1 MKIMILGFFL
11 TLINLSTPQSAY
23 RLELIIQNPKSNN
36 GTIQVLI
43 FNAEAGFPDEPKK
56 AFKAFSL
63 PISNLSA
70 KKTIDNLPPGKYAVS
85 VFHDEDG
92 DGKMQKNGVG
102 IPVDRFGFS
111 NNPTLFFGPPSFSKS
126 AFTIKNTPTK
136 VTINL
141 R

>member
-1 MKIMILGFFL
+1 MKIVLFGIFL
-11 TLINLSTPQSAY
+11 ILINLSIFQNTS
-23 RLELIIQNPKSNN
+23 RLELVIQNTKSNK

-43 FNAEAGFPDEPKK
+43 FNSEAGFPDEPKK

-63 PISNLSA
+63 PITDLSA
-70 KKTIDNLPPGKYAVS
+70 KKTIDKLPPGKYAIS
-85 VFHDEDG
+85 VFHDEDS
-92 DGKMQKNGVG
+92 DGKIQKNGVG
-102 IPVDRFGFS
+102 IPIDRFGFS

-136 VTINL
+136 VLINL

>member
-1 MKIMILGFFL
+1 MKIMILGIFL
-11 TLINLSTPQSAY
+11 TLIKLGTPQNTC
-23 RLELIIQNPKSNN
+23 RFELIIQNPKSNK

-43 FNAEAGFPDEPKK
+43 FNSESGFPDEPKK
-56 AFKAFSL
+56 AFKDFSL

-70 KKTIDNLPPGKYAVS
+70 KKTIDNLPPGIYAVS

-126 AFTIKNTPTK
+126 AFSIKNTQTK
-136 VTINL
+136 VLINL